1 MRQTLTAVLLVVG
14 LVASAGMIYALDM
27 AALIQNPALFV
38 LPFVAGVSFLAVSC
52 LTLVKQ

>member
-27 AALIQNPALFV
+27 AALIQTPALFV
-38 LPFVAGVSFLAVSC
+38 LPFVVGASVLAVSG

>member
-1 MRQTLTAVLLVVG
+1 MTAVLLVVG

-38 LPFVAGVSFLAVSC
+38 LPFVVGASVLAVSC
-52 LTLVKQ
+52 LTLIKR